1 VTLRSL
7 LSHLKRLDEL
17 TAALLIRGISP
28 QTLLIRRAISEQ
40 KKKRKFPVVAFFR
53 VSSFS
58 FPLQCSSFC
67 TFIEKIDIKMANN

>member
-1 VTLRSL
+1 
-7 LSHLKRLDEL
+7 LKRLDEL

-40 KKKRKFPVVAFFR
+40 KKTKVPRGRIFSCEFF
-53 VSSFS
+53 F